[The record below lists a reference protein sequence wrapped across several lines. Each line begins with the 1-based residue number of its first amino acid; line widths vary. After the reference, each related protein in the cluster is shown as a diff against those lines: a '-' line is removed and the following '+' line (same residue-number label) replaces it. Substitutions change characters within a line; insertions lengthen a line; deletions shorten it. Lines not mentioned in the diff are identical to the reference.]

1 MKGKEQE
8 SILPYWFMSADLDT
22 LFYANELAKKESSD
36 LMEICRNEKADIL
49 IHLKANGLFVRS
61 GEPQLIFSEHREK
74 VMVQSITVER
84 TLAIGALEEERSAKM
99 KIKEDL
105 DLHSAKLNAIFDST
119 ALFIWTMDGEMRI
132 HSFNKRF
139 REQMGAWFFRDVDK
153 GDYLFTEPVERNQE
167 SWKTLI
173 ERISEC
179 LNGKKQHLELM
190 VFTDLLEEEWIEIF
204 LDPITHPVNGL
215 VKEISC
221 MAFVVTERRR
231 IREEVTKSLKEKETL
246 LKEVHHRVKNNLQLI
261 SSIMSLQSSYV
272 KEEGTLDILT
282 ECQNRIRSMSY
293 IHDSLYLNK
302 NLDSI
307 DLQHYISGL
316 CRNLIQSYSINPEK
330 IELHLTIDDIQLSL
344 DQAIPC
350 GLIVNELVSNALK
363 YAFPDGKNGALE
375 ILFKQKDE
383 RLALMISDNGV
394 GMGEHIRLED
404 MQSLGLQLV
413 FTLIEQLDGAVEY
426 SSHRGTKYLIT
437 FERLKS
443 RELWP

>member
-153 GDYLFTEPVERNQE
+153 GDYLFTEPVERNHG
-167 SWKTLI
+167 
-173 ERISEC
+173 R
-179 LNGKKQHLELM
+179 
-190 VFTDLLEEEWIEIF
+190 
-204 LDPITHPVNGL
+204 P
-215 VKEISC
+215 
-221 MAFVVTERRR
+221 
-231 IREEVTKSLKEKETL
+231 
-246 LKEVHHRVKNNLQLI
+246 
-261 SSIMSLQSSYV
+261 
-272 KEEGTLDILT
+272 
-282 ECQNRIRSMSY
+282 
-293 IHDSLYLNK
+293 
-302 NLDSI
+302 
-307 DLQHYISGL
+307 
-316 CRNLIQSYSINPEK
+316 
-330 IELHLTIDDIQLSL
+330 
-344 DQAIPC
+344 
-350 GLIVNELVSNALK
+350 
-363 YAFPDGKNGALE
+363 
-375 ILFKQKDE
+375 
-383 RLALMISDNGV
+383 
-394 GMGEHIRLED
+394 
-404 MQSLGLQLV
+404 
-413 FTLIEQLDGAVEY
+413 
-426 SSHRGTKYLIT
+426 
-437 FERLKS
+437 
-443 RELWP
+443 